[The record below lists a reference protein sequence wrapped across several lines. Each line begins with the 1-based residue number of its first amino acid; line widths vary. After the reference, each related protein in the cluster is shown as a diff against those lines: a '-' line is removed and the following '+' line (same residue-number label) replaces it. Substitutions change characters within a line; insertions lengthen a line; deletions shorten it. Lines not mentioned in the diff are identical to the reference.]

1 MKQVKIPVKVRQETG
16 NNTAK
21 RCRKSGGIPS
31 VIYGESGSQ
40 PLVVNKADFSKVEK
54 SVVGKAVL
62 LELDFGDG
70 KEGNYAVIKEIDRNP
85 ISDDIMHIDFLE
97 VVRGKPMHAVIPFR
111 VFGEADGVRNG
122 GGVVEVY
129 HREVKVICRPR
140 DLPEEIA
147 VDITDLKLD
156 QAITVADL
164 PKLEGVEYN
173 EHKDRVLVSC
183 FINKEEEEEEPAPAA
198 AEGDAAA
205 APAADAKAA
214 APAADAKAAPKK

>member
-111 VFGEADGVRNG
+111 VFGEADGVRN
-122 GGVVEVY
+122 
-129 HREVKVICRPR
+129 REVKVICRPR